1 MIEAYTGMVGSGKT
15 YRMVDRVRRFIG
27 KRAIYANDT
36 TFTFAE
42 SFASWEELLS
52 ISDAIVL
59 VDEMAIWAAARAWA
73 KMPPEVASYFA
84 QSRKRGVDLLYT
96 AQSMG
101 GVDAVVRRLTS
112 IVHQCDRWGPAIRDR
127 ERDGLSG
134 EYLCTSWTLVKP
146 AVYQL
151 YDTYAIVGDGD
162 GHGGG
167 FGEAR
172 LRKAAAVA
180 VRVLRRRAVVP
191 LPLPAGGWRLAT
203 VQDLCADTPVLVGG
217 REWRDYER
225 GWLMEIGRAGMVH
238 TLVRWMGV
246 VEVGCAAPRTVVTA

>member
-15 YRMVDRVRRFIG
+15 YRMVDRVRQYIG
-27 KRAIYANDT
+27 KRAIYANDQS
-36 TFTFAE
+36 FRFAE
-42 SFASWEELLS
+42 AFGSWEELLS

-59 VDEMAIWAAARAWA
+59 VDEMAIWAAARSWA

-134 EYLCTSWTLVKP
+134 EYLCTSWTFVRRQ
-146 AVYQL
+146 VYEL
-151 YDTYAIVGDGD
+151 YDTYAIVSDGD
-162 GHGGG
+162 GNGGG
-167 FGEAR
+167 VGEAR
-172 LRKAAAVA
+172 FRKAAQIA
-180 VRVLRRRAVVP
+180 VRALRAHPVVLCP
-191 LPLPAGGWRLAT
+191 LPEGGWRRAT
-203 VQDLCADTPVLVGG
+203 VFDLCADVPVLLNGKP
-217 REWRDYER
+217 WRDYDR
-225 GWLMEIGRAGMVH
+225 GVLMDLGRLGQVA

-246 VEVGCAAPRTVVTA
+246 VEVGCAAPRQVVTA